1 VDGCAWLLLSRRH
14 ASPLTGLPQCFQ
26 RGARTPVPLAWF
38 EPAAQGTPASMALS
52 EGAEDHT
59 LREDI
64 ILAWTVFAARV
75 RAQAKSAAARPY
87 EGMMAVRFSPS

>member
-1 VDGCAWLLLSRRH
+1 MS
-14 ASPLTGLPQCFQ
+14 
-26 RGARTPVPLAWF
+26 
-38 EPAAQGTPASMALS
+38 LS
-52 EGAEDHT
+52 EDAEDPA

>member
-1 VDGCAWLLLSRRH
+1 MS
-14 ASPLTGLPQCFQ
+14 
-26 RGARTPVPLAWF
+26 
-38 EPAAQGTPASMALS
+38 LS
-52 EGAEDHT
+52 EDAEDPA

-87 EGMMAVRFSPS
+87 EAMMTVRFSPH